1 MKKFYVQ
8 IIKEER
14 STVVLVVVGKDK
26 KEAEAKTLK
35 YWKDQEDATAQDDH
49 DWDYCGSDIDLDS
62 IEAFEEAKDELEAH
76 IE

>member
-14 STVVLVVVGKDK
+14 ATVTLVVAGKDE
-26 KEAEAKTLK
+26 KEAEAKAFK
-35 YWKDQEDATAQDDH
+35 YWKGQEDATCLDDH
-49 DWDYCGSDIDLDS
+49 DWDYCGSELCFES